1 MKKVLVLGSTG
12 LIGGAVSELLQ
23 DSAEVIGASFNH
35 PENAVDI
42 SDPESLKALF
52 AKVGKVDAI
61 VCTAGVAELAPWNEA
76 GDDKWEFGLRNKMM
90 GQINTIRFGE
100 QYVNDGGAI
109 VLSTGILAQ
118 YPFPGSGIVTT
129 VNAAVEAAIKASVTE
144 IERIRIN
151 AVSPGWVAE
160 TMVAMGMDPEPGMP
174 AKQVAQHY
182 IDLINQST
190 SGDIVIAAKQ

>member
-1 MKKVLVLGSTG
+1 MKKVLILGATG
-12 LIGGAVSELLQ
+12 LIGTAIAELLKGN
-23 DSAEVIGASFNH
+23 AEVVEASFRH
-35 PENAVDI
+35 PENKVDI

-61 VCTAGVAELAPWNEA
+61 VCTAGMAEFVPWA
-76 GDDKWEFGLRNKMM
+76 QADDAKWDFGINNKMM

-109 VLSTGILAQ
+109 ILSTGVLAQ
-118 YPFPGSGIVTT
+118 YPMAGSGILTT

-160 TMVAMGMDPEPGMP
+160 TMVAMGMDPEPGLP
-174 AKQVAQHY
+174 AADVAQY
-182 IDLINQST
+182 YVDLIEEST
-190 SGDIVIAAKQ
+190 SGDIVVAAKF